1 MVRSYGQPCGGGGPI
16 VVSALWLLPL
26 AVAAGAVWP
35 LLALTRRVAAE
46 LDALRSSAHALGE
59 VGPALVA
66 LADDAARA
74 YLSLENLPLH

>member
-26 AVAAGAVWP
+26 AVAAAAVWP

-66 LADDAARA
+66 LREEARRA
-74 YLSLENLPLH
+74 YLSVENLPLH